1 MRSVLAVLLAIT
13 AGPAWAQWVEVGRSG
28 RSIFSAF
35 NEDAYYIDP
44 STITREGNFRRVW
57 EIHDLKEKG
66 SQGERSVLASVE
78 YDCDAKR
85 MRTLNATGRSLRMA
99 RGEIVPLRRVH
110 DDWVFLRPGKDD
122 EIFFKVL
129 ATVCAPRPNP

>member
-1 MRSVLAVLLAIT
+1 MRFVLTILLAVAAAPALAE
-13 AGPAWAQWVEVGRSG
+13 WVAVGKPGKSG
-28 RSIFSAF
+28 FLSVFSD
-35 NEDAYYIDP
+35 NTHYIDP
-44 STITREGNFRRVW
+44 ATITRDGNFRRVW

-122 EIFFKVL
+122 EIFFKIL
-129 ATVCAPRPNP
+129 ATVCAP